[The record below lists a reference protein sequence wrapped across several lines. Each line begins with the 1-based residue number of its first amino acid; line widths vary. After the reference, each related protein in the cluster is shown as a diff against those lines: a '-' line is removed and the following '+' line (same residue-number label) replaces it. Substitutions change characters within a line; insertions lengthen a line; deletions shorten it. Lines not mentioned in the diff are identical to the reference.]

1 MNELEPE
8 TFIPQTAPI
17 LAALNSDH
25 GRVALAGLKGSAA
38 ACVVAE
44 LLRLH
49 PRNLL
54 VLTPDQEAA
63 DEFSRELGFFSRAE
77 TTPLTFPAWD
87 VPPFTAASP
96 HPDIA
101 GARLDTLFRL
111 QNGLARVVVLPVAAA
126 LQRVLSRQAFNEASC
141 YLVAGE
147 EFERDELLAKLVKM
161 GYAAV
166 PLVEDRGS
174 FAVRGG
180 ILDIFP
186 PNLTAPVRID
196 FFGDTV
202 ETIRTFDPLTQ
213 RSLQAIEELVLL
225 PSREILLTDEVLADI
240 APRLKACCDELE
252 IPANRRR
259 DLLEDLK
266 NAVYFR
272 GVEFLQPLLHPGLET
287 IFDYSPASALVL
299 LDPEAIRE
307 AVARCGEEIT
317 AGEDKARLARLPH
330 APPDELFLKPAEL
343 DTLMAG
349 RCRLELSGLVLDDGT
364 AAETIPIPCQ
374 DNNGLRVTVSKETT
388 QALGPLSRALR
399 EWLDNGFRVAV
410 ACHQRPQAERLKELL
425 TPYSIPCSISEATF
439 SELITPLPPPHPSPA
454 GPKGP
459 KGEGSGAVT
468 LLMGDISRGFRL
480 PDSRLVL
487 IAEEELFGRRVR
499 RRGISEVRKKQILS
513 SLAELKAGD
522 HMVHVD
528 HGIGLYRGLQ
538 HITVGMAGGDFLLL
552 EYAGGDKLYLPV
564 DRLGLVQRYVGPE
577 GSQPQLDKLGG
588 VSWEKSK
595 GKARK
600 VIEELAGE
608 LLEIYAQR
616 QICEGFSFSPP
627 DEMYREFEAS
637 FAWEETPDQLTA
649 IQDVLADMQH
659 SRPMDRLVCGDV
671 GYGKTEVAL
680 RGAFKA
686 ALDGKQ
692 VGILVPTTIL
702 AQQHYETFHERLKEY
717 PVTVEVISR
726 FRSPKEQKEI
736 LERLRKGNIDIIIGT
751 HRLLQKDVA
760 FKDLGLLII
769 DEEQRF
775 GVKDKERLKAFRAIV
790 DVMTLTAT
798 PIPRT
803 LYMSMMGIRDLS
815 IIDTPPVDRLAI
827 KTFVARFSED
837 LVREAIMRE
846 LRRGGQVFFV
856 HNRVQTIAKRA
867 ELIAALVPEAK
878 IAVGHGQM
886 GEHELEKVMLGFMHG
901 ETNLLICT
909 TIIESGLDIP
919 NANTLIVDHAD
930 KFGLS
935 QLYQLRGRVGRSSQR
950 GYAYLL
956 IPGESSISS
965 DARER
970 LKILQD
976 ISELGAG
983 FRIATH
989 DMEIRG
995 AGDMLG
1001 SRQSGTVIEIGFE
1014 LYNQMLEETI
1024 CRLRGEEMTERV
1036 EPEINLKVPA
1046 FIPESYVKD
1055 TGQRL
1060 VIYKKLTQAECE
1072 DDVLDVQ
1079 NEVSDRFG
1087 AYPLATSYLFEIM
1100 KLRIMLKR
1108 LLARQIDYDGRHV
1121 IISFHPRTPASP
1133 DTIISMIRSEPK
1145 KFQFS
1150 PDYRLTCT
1158 VKGTAFEDIID
1169 TARTVLMRLMPA
1181 ETPEIPQQL
1190 KQAPR

>member
-1 MNELEPE
+1 MTQP
-8 TFIPQTAPI
+8 TAPSFIPQTASI
-17 LAALNSDH
+17 LHALQR
-25 GRVALAGLKGSAA
+25 GVQRIVLPGLKGSSA
-38 ACVVAE
+38 ACIVAE
-44 LLRLH
+44 LLRTSS
-49 PRNLL
+49 RNLL
-54 VLTPDQEAA
+54 VISADQESA
-63 DEFSRELGFFSRAE
+63 DEFSRELCFFCSPAHR
-77 TTPLTFPAWD
+77 PISFPAWD
-87 VPPFTAASP
+87 MAPFSAASP
-96 HPDIA
+96 HPDIS
-101 GARLDTLFRL
+101 GARLDSLFRL
-111 QNGLARVVVLPVAAA
+111 QNGLARAVVMPVSAAM
-126 LQRVLSRQAFNEASC
+126 QRVLARRVFNESSC
-141 YLVAGE
+141 YLIAGE
-147 EFERDELLAKLVKM
+147 EFEREELLGKLVKM
-161 GYAAV
+161 GYANV
-166 PLVEDRGS
+166 PLVEDRGA

-180 ILDIFP
+180 ILDVFP
-186 PNLTAPVRID
+186 PNLAAPVRIE
-196 FFGDTV
+196 FFGDTA
-202 ETIRTFDPLTQ
+202 ETIRYFDPLTQ
-213 RSLQAIEELVLL
+213 RSLQAIGELVLL
-225 PSREILLTDEVLADI
+225 PSREILLTDEVLENI
-240 APRLKACCDELE
+240 APRLKACCDDLE
-252 IPANRRR
+252 IPAGRRR
-259 DLLEDLK
+259 DLLDDLK

-272 GVEFLQPLLHPGLET
+272 GVEQLQPLLHPGLET
-287 IFDYSPASALVL
+287 IFDYVPDAALAL
-299 LDPEAIRE
+299 LDPEAIHEALLRFDRE
-307 AVARCGEEIT
+307 LADGET
-317 AGEDKARLARLPH
+317 KAKLAGLPH
-330 APPDELFLKPAEL
+330 SPRAEL
-343 DTLMAG
+343 YLDQPQLQTLMES
-349 RCRLELSGLVLDDGT
+349 RIRLELCGLVLGET
-364 AAETIPIPCQ
+364 TEPETIRIPCQ
-374 DNNGLRVTVSKETT
+374 DNSGLRVTVSKETT
-388 QALGPLSRALR
+388 HALSPLSRTLR
-399 EWLDNGFRVAV
+399 ECLDSGVRAMIV
-410 ACHQRPQAERLKELL
+410 CHQRAQAERLKDLL
-425 TPYSIPCSISEATF
+425 APYGVSCSISEESFLATMGVETHGTA
-439 SELITPLPPPHPSPA
+439 SPPD
-454 GPKGP
+454 
-459 KGEGSGAVT
+459 VIT
-468 LLMGDISRGFRL
+468 LLLGDISRGFRL
-480 PDSRLVL
+480 QDARLAL
-487 IAEEELFGRRVR
+487 IAEEELFGKRVR
-499 RRGISEVRKKQILS
+499 RHGISEVRKKQILS
-513 SLAELKAGD
+513 SLAELKPGD

-538 HITVGMAGGDFLLL
+538 HISVSGIGGDFLLL
-552 EYAGGDKLYLPV
+552 EYSGGDKLYLPV

-577 GSQPQLDKLGG
+577 GSTPSLDKLGG

-595 GKARK
+595 GKAK
-600 VIEELAGE
+600 KAIEELAGE
-608 LLEIYAQR
+608 LLEIYAKR

-637 FAWEETPDQLTA
+637 FAWEETPDQLSA

-680 RGAFKA
+680 RGAFKS

-692 VGILVPTTIL
+692 VGVLVPTTIL
-702 AQQHYETFHERLKEY
+702 AQQHFETFHERLKDY

-726 FRSPKEQKEI
+726 FRTPKEQKAI
-736 LERLRKGNIDIIIGT
+736 LERLKKGDIDIIIGT

-775 GVKDKERLKAFRAIV
+775 GVKDKERMKAFRAVV

-867 ELIAALVPEAK
+867 ELIASLVPEAR

-886 GEHELEKVMLGFMHG
+886 GEHELEKVMLGFMRG
-901 ETNLLICT
+901 DTNLLICT

-935 QLYQLRGRVGRSSQR
+935 QLYQLRGRVGRSTQR

-956 IPGESSISS
+956 IPGEGSISS

-1001 SRQSGTVIEIGFE
+1001 SRQSGTVVEIGFE

-1024 CRLRGEEMTERV
+1024 CRMRGEEMIEKV
-1036 EPEINLKVPA
+1036 EPEINLRVPA
-1046 FIPESYVKD
+1046 FIPETYVRD
-1055 TGQRL
+1055 TNQRL

-1072 DDVLDVQ
+1072 EDVLDVQ
-1079 NEVSDRFG
+1079 NEVTDRFG
-1087 AYPLATSYLFEIM
+1087 KYPLATSYLFETM

-1108 LLARQIDYDGRHV
+1108 LLVRQIDYDGTQVV
-1121 IISFHPRTPASP
+1121 IAFHPRTPASP
-1133 DTIISMIRSEPK
+1133 DTIIAMMRNEPK
-1145 KFQFS
+1145 KYRFT
-1150 PDYRLTCT
+1150 PDYRLTCA

-1169 TARTVLMRLMPA
+1169 TARKALQRLLPV
-1181 ETPEIPQQL
+1181 ETPQQG
-1190 KQAPR
+1190 KP

>member
-1 MNELEPE
+1 MTTHAPTIL
-8 TFIPQTAPI
+8 PQSVDI
-17 LAALNSDH
+17 QAALRRNGH
-25 GRVALAGLKGSAA
+25 RIVIPGLKGSAPA
-38 ACVVAE
+38 FVVAE
-44 LLRLH
+44 VLRSQS
-49 PRNLL
+49 RNLL
-54 VLTPDQEAA
+54 IMVADQDAA
-63 DEFSRELGFFSRAE
+63 EEFRRELAFFCTAE
-77 TTPLTFPAWD
+77 HPPMVFPTWD
-87 VPPFTAASP
+87 SQPFSPASP
-96 HPDIA
+96 HPDIS

-111 QNGLARVVVLPVAAA
+111 HNGLARIVVMPVAAA
-126 LQRVLSRQAFNEASC
+126 LQRVLPRRTFSEASC

-147 EFERDELLAKLVKM
+147 EFERDDLLSRLVKM
-161 GYAAV
+161 GYANV

-186 PNLTAPVRID
+186 PNMTAPVRIE

-202 ETIRTFDPLTQ
+202 ETMRAFDPLTQ
-213 RSLQAIEELVLL
+213 RSLQPVEELVLL

-240 APRLKACCDELE
+240 APRLKQTCDDLD
-252 IPANRRR
+252 IGADKRRAVLS
-259 DLLEDLK
+259 DLQ
-266 NAVYFR
+266 NAVYYH
-272 GVEFLQPLLHPGLET
+272 GVEYLQPLLHPGLET
-287 IFDYSPASALVL
+287 IFDYAPDCL
-299 LDPEAIRE
+299 LIMIDPEAIH
-307 AVARCGEEIT
+307 AAIAGFAEEIA
-317 AGEDKARLARLPH
+317 AGMLKGRAAGLPH
-330 APPDELFLKPAEL
+330 SPPSELFLDEAAFTAL
-343 DTLMAG
+343 VAG
-349 RCRLELSGLVLDDGT
+349 HNRLEMSGLTLSEE
-364 AAETIPIPCQ
+364 AEPTGIAIPCQ
-374 DNNGLRVTVSKETT
+374 ANSDLRVTVSKETT
-388 QALGPLSRALR
+388 HALTPLSNTLR
-399 EWLDNGFRVAV
+399 TWLDGGQRVMIV
-410 ACHQRPQAERLKELL
+410 CHQRPQAERLKDLL
-425 TPYSIPCSISEATF
+425 APYGIPCSISESSF
-439 SELITPLPPPHPSPA
+439 SEAMGLQTHPHPSPL
-454 GPKGP
+454 PN
-459 KGEGSGAVT
+459 GEGIVT
-468 LLMGDISRGFRL
+468 LLTGDISRGFRL

-487 IAEEELFGRRVR
+487 IAEEELFGKRVR
-499 RRGISEVRKKQILS
+499 RRGVSEVRKKQILA
-513 SLAELKAGD
+513 SLAELKPGD
-522 HMVHVD
+522 FMVHID
-528 HGIGLYRGLQ
+528 HGIGRYHGLQ
-538 HITVGMAGGDFLLL
+538 HISVGGVGGDFLLL
-552 EYAGGDKLYLPV
+552 EYAGSDKLYLPV

-577 GSQPQLDKLGG
+577 GSQPALDKLGG
-588 VSWEKSK
+588 TGWEKSK

-600 VIEELAGE
+600 NIEELAGE
-608 LLEIYAQR
+608 LLEIYARR
-616 QICEGFSFSPP
+616 QVCEGFAFSPP

-637 FAWEETPDQLTA
+637 FAWEETPDQLSA

-680 RGAFKA
+680 RGAVKA

-692 VGILVPTTIL
+692 VGVLVPTTIL
-702 AQQHYETFHERLKEY
+702 AQQHYETFHERLKDY
-717 PVTVEVISR
+717 PVTVEVLSR
-726 FRSPKEQKEI
+726 FRTPKEQKAT
-736 LERLRKGNIDIIIGT
+736 LERLKKGDADIVIGT

-775 GVKDKERLKAFRAIV
+775 GVKDKERLKAFRAVV

-815 IIDTPPVDRLAI
+815 IIDTPPVDRLAV
-827 KTFVARFSED
+827 KTFVSRFSEE
-837 LVREAIMRE
+837 LIREAVMRE

-867 ELIAALVPEAK
+867 ELLASIVPEAK

-886 GEHELEKVMLGFMHG
+886 DEHELEKVMLGFMHG
-901 ETNLLICT
+901 ETNLLLCT

-935 QLYQLRGRVGRSSQR
+935 QLYQLRGRVGRSTQR

-956 IPGESSISS
+956 IPGEASITS

-1001 SRQSGTVIEIGFE
+1001 NRQSGTVTEIGFE

-1024 CRLRGEEMTERV
+1024 CRMRGEEMVERV

-1046 FIPESYVKD
+1046 FIPEAYVKD
-1055 TGQRL
+1055 TNHRL
-1060 VIYKKLTQAECE
+1060 VIYKKLTQAESE
-1072 DDVLDVQ
+1072 EDVLDVQ

-1087 AYPLATSYLFEIM
+1087 KYPLATAYLFETM
-1100 KLRIMLKR
+1100 KLRVQLKK
-1108 LLARQIDYDGRHV
+1108 LLVRQIDFDGRNIV
-1121 IISFHPRTPASP
+1121 IAFHPRTPAPP
-1133 DTIISMIRSEPK
+1133 DLIIAMMKSEPK
-1145 KFQFS
+1145 KYQFT
-1150 PDYRLTCT
+1150 PDYKLVCAL
-1158 VKGTAFEDIID
+1158 KGTSFEDILELSKS
-1169 TARTVLMRLMPA
+1169 VLQRLLPR
-1181 ETPEIPQQL
+1181 ETT
-1190 KQAPR
+1190 R

>member
-1 MNELEPE
+1 MQSDQQPFL
-8 TFIPQTAPI
+8 IPQTTDV
-17 LAALNSDH
+17 LAALQRDA
-25 GRVALAGLKGSAA
+25 GRIALPGLRGSSVACL
-38 ACVVAE
+38 VAE
-44 LLRLH
+44 LLRSQLKQ
-49 PRNLL
+49 LV
-54 VLTPDQEAA
+54 VLTPDQAAA
-63 DEFSRELGFFSRAE
+63 DEFCRELGFFAGSGI
-77 TTPLTFPAWD
+77 TPLSFPAWD
-87 VPPFTAASP
+87 VSPFSAASP
-96 HPDIA
+96 HPDIS

-126 LQRVLSRQAFNEASC
+126 LQRVLARQTFSEASC

-147 EFERDELLAKLVKM
+147 EFERDDLLARLIKM
-161 GYAAV
+161 GYAHA
-166 PLVEDRGS
+166 PLVEDRGT
-174 FAVRGG
+174 FTVRGG
-180 ILDIFP
+180 ILDVFP
-186 PNLTAPVRID
+186 PNLPTPVRIE
-196 FFGDTV
+196 FFGDTA
-202 ETIRTFDPLTQ
+202 ETIRSFDPLTQ
-213 RSLQAIEELVLL
+213 RSLQAMDELVLL
-225 PSREILLTDEVLADI
+225 PSREILLTDEVLEDI
-240 APRLKACCDELE
+240 APRLKARCDDLE
-252 IPANRRR
+252 IPADRR
-259 DLLEDLK
+259 LAIQHDLK
-266 NAVYFR
+266 DSVYFQ
-272 GVEFLQPLLHPGLET
+272 GVEFLQPLLHPGMET
-287 IFDYSPASALVL
+287 IFDYAPDAALAL
-299 LDPEAIRE
+299 LDPESIRE
-307 AVARCGEEIT
+307 TCERVAVETAQGAEAARASRT
-317 AGEDKARLARLPH
+317 PH
-330 APPDELFLKPAEL
+330 APPEQLFLDQMEFQAIIS
-343 DTLMAG
+343 
-349 RCRLELSGLVLDDGT
+349 RRHCLELSGLNLTSSDT
-364 AAETIPIPCQ
+364 STTITIPCQ
-374 DNNGLRVTVSKETT
+374 DNSDLRVTVSKETT
-388 QALGPLSRALR
+388 HALAPLSDTLR
-399 EWLDNGFRVAV
+399 GWLEQGYHVLI

-425 TPYSIPCSISEATF
+425 TPYKIPCTISDEGFPEAVGLST
-439 SELITPLPPPHPSPA
+439 STLSPA
-454 GPKGP
+454 SGVRPGP
-459 KGEGSGAVT
+459 ETVT
-468 LLMGDISRGFRL
+468 LVLGDISRGFRL
-480 PDSRLVL
+480 PASHLVV
-487 IAEEELFGRRVR
+487 IAEEELFGKRVR

-513 SLAELKAGD
+513 SLAELKPGD

-538 HITVGMAGGDFLLL
+538 HISVSGVGGDFLLL

-577 GSQPQLDKLGG
+577 GSSPGLDKLGG
-588 VSWEKSK
+588 TSWEKSK

-600 VIEELAGE
+600 SIEELAGE
-608 LLEIYAQR
+608 LLDIYAQR
-616 QICEGFSFSPP
+616 QIHEGFSFSPP
-627 DEMYREFEAS
+627 DDMYRELEAS
-637 FAWEETPDQLTA
+637 FAWEETPDQLSA
-649 IQDVLADMQH
+649 IQDVLAEMQH

-692 VGILVPTTIL
+692 VGLLVPTTIL
-702 AQQHYETFHERLKEY
+702 AQQHYETFTNRLKDY

-726 FRSPKEQKEI
+726 FRTPKEQKTI
-736 LERLRKGNIDIIIGT
+736 LERLKKGDIDIIIGT

-775 GVKDKERLKAFRAIV
+775 GVKDKERLKAFRAMV

-827 KTFVARFSED
+827 KTFIARFSEE
-837 LVREAIMRE
+837 LIREAVMRE

-856 HNRVQTIAKRA
+856 HNRVVSIAKRA
-867 ELIAALVPEAK
+867 EQIAAIVPEAR

-919 NANTLIVDHAD
+919 NANTMIVDRAD
-930 KFGLS
+930 NFGLS
-935 QLYQLRGRVGRSSQR
+935 QLYQLRGRIGRSTQR

-970 LKILQD
+970 LRVLQD

-1001 SRQSGTVIEIGFE
+1001 SRQSGTVTEIGFE

-1024 CRLRGEEMTERV
+1024 CRLRGQEMVERV

-1046 FIPESYVKD
+1046 FIPEAYVKD
-1055 TGQRL
+1055 ANQRL
-1060 VIYKKLTQAECE
+1060 VIYKKLTQAESE
-1072 DDVLDVQ
+1072 EDVLDVQ
-1079 NEVSDRFG
+1079 NEVNDRFG

-1100 KLRIMLKR
+1100 KLRVMLKR
-1108 LLARQIDYDGRHV
+1108 LLVRQIDYDGKHV
-1121 IISFHPRTPASP
+1121 IIAFHPATPASP
-1133 DTIISMIRSEPK
+1133 DTIISMMRNEPK
-1145 KFQFS
+1145 RYQFT

-1158 VKGTAFEDIID
+1158 VGGTSFEDILGV
-1169 TARTVLMRLMPA
+1169 AGKV
-1181 ETPEIPQQL
+1181 L
-1190 KQAPR
+1190 KQLTPQDVQ

>member
-1 MNELEPE
+1 MTSLL
-8 TFIPQTAPI
+8 PQTVDI
-17 LAALNSDH
+17 QAALARGERIIRLS
-25 GRVALAGLKGSAA
+25 GLHGSAP
-38 ACVVAE
+38 ACVLAE
-44 LLRLH
+44 LLRA
-49 PRNLL
+49 RTGNML
-54 VLTPDQEAA
+54 VITADQEAA
-63 DEFSRELGFFSRAE
+63 EEFCRELGFFAGGAF
-77 TTPLTFPAWD
+77 TPISFPAWD
-87 VPPFTAASP
+87 SQPFAPASP
-96 HPDIA
+96 HPDIS
-101 GARLDTLFRL
+101 GSRLDTLFRL
-111 QNGLARVVVLPVAAA
+111 HGGLARVVVLPVAAA
-126 LQRVLSRQAFNEASC
+126 MQRVLPARIFNEASC

-147 EFERDELLAKLVKM
+147 EFERDDLLGRLVKL
-161 GYAAV
+161 GYANV
-166 PLVEDRGS
+166 PLVEDRGT

-186 PNLTAPVRID
+186 PNFSAPVRIE
-196 FFGDTV
+196 FLGDTI
-202 ETIRTFDPLTQ
+202 ETIRAFDTLTQ
-213 RSLQAIEELVLL
+213 RSLQTVEELVLL
-225 PSREILLTDEVLADI
+225 PSREILLTDDLLADI
-240 APRLKACCDELE
+240 APRLKACCDDLD
-252 IPANRRR
+252 IPADRRR
-259 DLLEDLK
+259 AVLEDLK
-266 NAVYFR
+266 NAVYFQ
-272 GVEFLQPLLHPGLET
+272 GIEYLQPLVHAGLET
-287 IFDYSPASALVL
+287 IFDYAPAWPLVL
-299 LDPEAIRE
+299 LDPEAIRAAAASFSE
-307 AVARCGEEIT
+307 EVASG
-317 AGEDKARLARLPH
+317 DSKARAASLPH
-330 APPDELFLKPAEL
+330 SLPGELFLSTGEL
-343 DTLMAG
+343 GAIMAD
-349 RCRLELSGLVLDDGT
+349 RSRLEMSGLALDDSG
-364 AAETIPIPCQ
+364 AVTIAIPCEANT
-374 DNNGLRVTVSKETT
+374 DLRVTVSKETT
-388 QALGPLSRALR
+388 HALEPLAHSLR
-399 EWLDNGFRVAV
+399 GWLDQGFRVLI

-425 TPYSIPCSISEATF
+425 APYHVPCLVSEGVF
-439 SELITPLPPPHPSPA
+439 P
-454 GPKGP
+454 
-459 KGEGSGAVT
+459 EGGGGVT
-468 LLMGDISRGFRL
+468 LLMGEISRGFRL
-480 PDSRLVL
+480 PGSRMVL
-487 IAEEELFGRRVR
+487 IAEEELFGKRVR
-499 RRGISEVRKKQILS
+499 RRGISEVRKKQILAS
-513 SLAELKAGD
+513 MAELKPGD

-528 HGIGLYRGLQ
+528 HGIALYRGLQ
-538 HITVGMAGGDFLLL
+538 HISVGGVGGDFLLL
-552 EYAGGDKLYLPV
+552 EYAGGDKLYLPI

-577 GSQPQLDKLGG
+577 GSQPGLDKLGG
-588 VSWEKSK
+588 SGWEKSK

-600 VIEELAGE
+600 SIEELAGE

-616 QICEGFSFSPP
+616 QISEGFSFSPP

-637 FAWEETPDQLTA
+637 FAWEETPDQLSA

-692 VGILVPTTIL
+692 VAILVPTTIL

-717 PVTVEVISR
+717 PVTVEVLSR
-726 FRSPKEQKEI
+726 FRTPKEQKGI
-736 LERLRKGNIDIIIGT
+736 LERLKKGTIDIIIGT

-760 FKDLGLLII
+760 FKDLGMVII

-775 GVKDKERLKAFRAIV
+775 GVKDKERLKTFRAVV

-815 IIDTPPVDRLAI
+815 IIDTPPVDRLAV
-827 KTFVARFSED
+827 KTFVARFSDE
-837 LVREAIMRE
+837 LIREAVMRE

-867 ELIAALVPEAK
+867 EQLAGIVPEAR

-886 GEHELEKVMLGFMHG
+886 GEHELEKVMLEFMHG
-901 ETNLLICT
+901 QTNLLLCT

-919 NANTLIVDHAD
+919 NANTLIVDRAD
-930 KFGLS
+930 TFGLS

-956 IPGESSISS
+956 IPGESTLTT

-1001 SRQSGTVIEIGFE
+1001 SRQSGTVTEIGFE

-1024 CRLRGEEMTERV
+1024 CRLRGEEMVEKV

-1046 FIPESYVKD
+1046 FIPEAYIRD

-1060 VIYKKLTQAECE
+1060 VIYKRLTQAENE

-1079 NEVSDRFG
+1079 NEVVDRFG

-1100 KLRIMLKR
+1100 QLRVLLKR
-1108 LLARQIDYDGRHV
+1108 LLVRQIDYDGRNV
-1121 IISFHPRTPASP
+1121 VISFHPRTPAPP
-1133 DTIISMIRSEPK
+1133 DTIITMMRNEPRK
-1145 KFQFS
+1145 YQFT
-1150 PDYRLTCT
+1150 PDYKLTCAVT
-1158 VKGTAFEDIID
+1158 GSAFEDILGE
-1169 TARTVLMRLMPA
+1169 ARKVLKRLC
-1181 ETPEIPQQL
+1181 
-1190 KQAPR
+1190 

>member
-1 MNELEPE
+1 MTRTDTPS
-8 TFIPQTAPI
+8 IPHTAAI
-17 LAALNSDH
+17 LAALER
-25 GRVALAGLKGSAA
+25 GGTRVLLPGLKGAA
-38 ACVVAE
+38 PAC
-44 LLRLH
+44 LLADILASSRR
-49 PRNLL
+49 PLL
-54 VLTPDQEAA
+54 VLTPDQESA
-63 DEFSRELGFFSRAE
+63 DELTRELSFCAPPDSAAL
-77 TTPLTFPAWD
+77 PFPAWD
-87 VPPFTAASP
+87 MAPFAAASP
-96 HPDIA
+96 HPDIS

-111 QNGLARVVVLPVAAA
+111 QNGLARAVVMPVAAA
-126 LQRVLSRQAFNEASC
+126 LQRVLGRGFFSEASC
-141 YLVAGE
+141 YLVSGE
-147 EFERDELLAKLVKM
+147 EFERDELLGRLVKL
-161 GYAAV
+161 GYANV

-186 PNLTAPVRID
+186 PNLSGPVRIE

-213 RSLQAIEELVLL
+213 RSLHPLEELVLL
-225 PSREILLTDEVLADI
+225 PSREIILTDDVLDGI

-259 DLLEDLK
+259 EIQEELK
-266 NAVYFR
+266 SAVYFR
-272 GVEFLQPLLHPGLET
+272 GVEYLQPLLHPGLET
-287 IFDYSPASALVL
+287 VFDYAPDALLVL
-299 LDPEAIRE
+299 VDPQAIQDAATSFAQELEKAEAE
-307 AVARCGEEIT
+307 ARRTG
-317 AGEDKARLARLPH
+317 LPH
-330 APPDELFLKPAEL
+330 SPRTELYLDEGRMREL
-343 DTLMAG
+343 LAS
-349 RCRLELSGLVLDDGT
+349 RSCLELSGLFLEPSGE
-364 AAETIPIPCQ
+364 AEVISIPCQ
-374 DNNGLRVTVSKETT
+374 DNADLRVTVSKETT
-388 QALGPLSRALR
+388 QALAPLARSLR
-399 EWLDNGFRVAV
+399 QWLEGGFQVAV
-410 ACHQRPQAERLKELL
+410 ACHQNAQAERLRELL
-425 TPYSIPCSISEATF
+425 APYGIPCDLSQERFAEAMRA
-439 SELITPLPPPHPSPA
+439 TPPRSDAPSP
-454 GPKGP
+454 
-459 KGEGSGAVT
+459 GSLT
-468 LLMGDISRGFRL
+468 ILLGDISRGFRL
-480 PDSRLVL
+480 PESRLVL
-487 IAEEELFGRRVR
+487 IAEEELFGKRVR

-513 SLAELKAGD
+513 SLAELKPGD

-538 HITVGMAGGDFLLL
+538 HISVSCIGGDFLLL

-564 DRLGLVQRYVGPE
+564 DRLALVQRYVGPE
-577 GSQPQLDKLGG
+577 GSSPSLDKLGG

-600 VIEELAGE
+600 AIEELAGE
-608 LLEIYAQR
+608 LLEIYAKR

-637 FAWEETPDQLTA
+637 FAWEETPDQLSA
-649 IQDVLADMQH
+649 INDVLADMQH

-680 RGAFKA
+680 RAAFKA

-692 VGILVPTTIL
+692 VGVLVPTTIL
-702 AQQHYETFHERLKEY
+702 AQQHFETFHGRLKEY
-717 PVTVEVISR
+717 PVRVEALSR
-726 FRSPKEQKEI
+726 FRTPKEQKAI
-736 LERLRKGNIDIIIGT
+736 LERLKKGEIDIVIGT

-775 GVKDKERLKAFRAIV
+775 GVKDKERLKAFRAVV

-815 IIDTPPVDRLAI
+815 IIDTPPVDRLAV
-827 KTFVARFSED
+827 KTIVARFSEE
-837 LVREAIMRE
+837 LVREAVMRE

-867 ELIAALVPEAK
+867 ELIAQLIPEAR

-886 GEHELEKVMLGFMHG
+886 GEQELEKVMLGFMHG

-930 KFGLS
+930 RFGLS
-935 QLYQLRGRVGRSSQR
+935 QLYQLRGRVGRSTQR

-956 IPGESSISS
+956 IPGEGSISS

-970 LKILQD
+970 LRILQE

-1001 SRQSGTVIEIGFE
+1001 SRQSGTVMEIGFE

-1024 CRLRGEEMTERV
+1024 CRMRGEEMIEQV

-1046 FIPESYVKD
+1046 FIPETYVKD
-1055 TGQRL
+1055 TNQRL
-1060 VIYKKLTQAECE
+1060 VIYKKLTQAESE
-1072 DDVLDVQ
+1072 EDVLDVQ
-1079 NEVSDRFG
+1079 NEVADRFG
-1087 AYPLATSYLFEIM
+1087 AYPLATGYLFETM
-1100 KLRIMLKR
+1100 KLRVMLKK
-1108 LLARQIDYDGRHV
+1108 LLARQIDYDGRDV
-1121 IISFHPRTPASP
+1121 VISFHPRTPAPP
-1133 DTIISMIRSEPK
+1133 DTIITMMKNEPK
-1145 KFQFS
+1145 KYRFT

-1158 VKGTAFEDIID
+1158 VKGNAFEDIIA
-1169 TARTVLMRLMPA
+1169 TARTALVRLMPA
-1181 ETPEIPQQL
+1181 ETPM
-1190 KQAPR
+1190 QAEQH

>member
-1 MNELEPE
+1 MTSPTTISLP
-8 TFIPQTAPI
+8 PQLVDC
-17 LAALNSDH
+17 LAALRRGD
-25 GRVALAGLKGSAA
+25 RRIVLPGLKGSAA
-38 ACVVAE
+38 AYVVAG
-44 LLRLH
+44 LLGSS
-49 PRNLL
+49 PKGLL
-54 VLTPDQEAA
+54 VITADQEAA
-63 DEFSRELGFFSRAE
+63 DEFCRELAFFGSDVP
-77 TTPLTFPAWD
+77 PLSFPAWD
-87 VPPFTAASP
+87 SAPFAAASP
-96 HPDIA
+96 HPDIS
-101 GARLDTLFRL
+101 GARLDALSRMHGN
-111 QNGLARVVVLPVAAA
+111 QARAVVLPVAAA
-126 LQRVLSRQAFNEASC
+126 LQKVLPRTVFNQVAC

-147 EFERDELLAKLVKM
+147 EFDRDELLGKLVRL
-161 GYAAV
+161 GYSSV
-166 PLVEDRGS
+166 PLVDDRGT

-186 PNLTAPVRID
+186 PNFSTPVRIE

-202 ETIRTFDPLTQ
+202 ETMRAFDPLTQ
-213 RSLQAIEELVLL
+213 RSLQPVEELVLL
-225 PSREILLTDEVLADI
+225 PSRELLLTDEVLDDI
-240 APRLKACCDELE
+240 SPRLKQCCDDLD
-252 IPANRRR
+252 IPADRRR
-259 DLLEDLK
+259 LILEDLR
-266 NAVYFR
+266 NAVYFQ
-272 GVEFLQPLLHPGLET
+272 GIEYLQPLLHPGLET
-287 IFDYSPASALVL
+287 VFDYAPAAPVVL

-307 AVARCGEEIT
+307 AAARFADEIA
-317 AGEDKARLARLPH
+317 AGEDKARAGRLPH
-330 APPDELFLKPAEL
+330 SPPEELYL
-343 DTLMAG
+343 DAG
-349 RCRLELSGLVLDDGT
+349 QLEGILAGKSRLELSGLALDGGGEAT
-364 AAETIPIPCQ
+364 TIAIPCE
-374 DNNGLRVTVSKETT
+374 DNAGLRVSVSKETT
-388 QALGPLSRALR
+388 HALAPLSQTLR
-399 EWLDNGFRVAV
+399 GWLDQDFRVLV

-425 TPYSIPCSISEATF
+425 APYAIPCVISEATF
-439 SELITPLPPPHPSPA
+439 SETISGAPA
-454 GPKGP
+454 GVTMVL
-459 KGEGSGAVT
+459 GEV
-468 LLMGDISRGFRL
+468 SRGFRL
-480 PDSRLVL
+480 PSSRLALV
-487 IAEEELFGRRVR
+487 AEEELFGKRVK
-499 RRGISEVRKKQILS
+499 RRGISEVRKKQILA
-513 SLAELKAGD
+513 SLAELKPGD
-522 HMVHVD
+522 YMVHVD

-538 HITVGMAGGDFLLL
+538 HVNIAGIGGDFLLL
-552 EYAGGDKLYLPV
+552 EYAGGDKLYLPM

-577 GSQPQLDKLGG
+577 GSQPALDKLGG
-588 VSWEKSK
+588 SSWEKTK
-595 GKARK
+595 GKAK
-600 VIEELAGE
+600 KDIEELAGE
-608 LLEIYAQR
+608 LLEIYAKR

-627 DEMYREFEAS
+627 DEMYREFEAA
-637 FAWEETPDQLTA
+637 FAWDETPDQLSA
-649 IQDVLADMQH
+649 IQDVLADMQR

-726 FRSPKEQKEI
+726 FRTPKEQKEL
-736 LERLRKGNIDIIIGT
+736 LERLKKGDIDIIIGT

-775 GVKDKERLKAFRAIV
+775 GVKDKERLKAFRAVV

-815 IIDTPPVDRLAI
+815 IIDTPPVDRLAV
-827 KTFVARFSED
+827 KTFVARFSEE
-837 LVREAIMRE
+837 LVREAVMRE

-856 HNRVQTIAKRA
+856 HNRVQTIAKRLEQLSA
-867 ELIAALVPEAK
+867 IVPEAR

-886 GEHELEKVMLGFMHG
+886 NEHDLEKVMLGFMHG
-901 ETNLLICT
+901 ETNVLLCT

-919 NANTLIVDHAD
+919 NANTLIIDHAD

-935 QLYQLRGRVGRSSQR
+935 QLYQLRGRVGRSTQR

-956 IPGESSISS
+956 VPGEGSISG

-970 LKILQD
+970 LRILQD

-1001 SRQSGTVIEIGFE
+1001 SRQSGTVVEIGFE

-1046 FIPESYVKD
+1046 FIPEAYIKE

-1060 VIYKKLTQAECE
+1060 VIYKKLTQAENE
-1072 DDVLDVQ
+1072 EDVLDVQ

-1087 AYPLATSYLFEIM
+1087 AYPLATAYLFEIM
-1100 KLRIMLKR
+1100 KLRVLLKR
-1108 LLARQIDYDGRHV
+1108 LLVRQIDYDGKNIV
-1121 IISFHPRTPASP
+1121 VSFHPRTPAPP
-1133 DTIISMIRSEPK
+1133 DIIIAMMRNEPK
-1145 KFQFS
+1145 KYQFT
-1150 PDYRLTCT
+1150 PDYRL
-1158 VKGTAFEDIID
+1158 VAAIKGSAFEDILD
-1169 TARTVLMRLMPA
+1169 AARKLLLRLLPPA
-1181 ETPEIPQQL
+1181 S
-1190 KQAPR
+1190 AP